1 MLVLIRAV
9 HGLISAFF
17 LGCLAYV
24 RYCAMTDTRSL
35 SLALAIGAL
44 LAEGVIVA
52 ANGGD
57 CPLGILHRKA
67 GDEKTFFELF
77 LPKRAAA
84 AAVPV
89 LGSVTGVGFLLLL
102 V

>member
-1 MLVLIRAV
+1 MLLLIRAV

-17 LGCLAYV
+17 SGCLAYV
-24 RYCAMTDTRSL
+24 WYCAVTDARSL
-35 SLALAIGAL
+35 WRALAIGAL
-44 LAEGVIVA
+44 LAEGVIVT

-57 CPLGILHRKA
+57 CPLGVLHRRA

-77 LPKRAAA
+77 LPNRAAA